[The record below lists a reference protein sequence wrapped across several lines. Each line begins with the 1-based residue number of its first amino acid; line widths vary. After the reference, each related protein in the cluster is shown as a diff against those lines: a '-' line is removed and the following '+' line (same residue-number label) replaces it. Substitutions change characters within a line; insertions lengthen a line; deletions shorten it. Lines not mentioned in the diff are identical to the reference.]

1 MRPFMHWPVV
11 VLLLAACLHQ
21 APRDS
26 TPAPAGEVITEAE
39 IAKSQALTAYD
50 AVEKLRG
57 NFFSNR
63 GRTTILG
70 NASQLPVVYLDGVE
84 YGPMTSLRDIPAS
97 HVASIRM
104 YRAWEATT
112 KFGMGKSAGVI
123 AVTTKVP

>member
-11 VLLLAACLHQ
+11 VLLLAACVRQ
-21 APRDS
+21 APQDS
-26 TPAPAGEVITEAE
+26 SPAGAGEVITEAE
-39 IAKSQALTAYD
+39 IARSQALTAYD
-50 AVEKLRG
+50 AVEKLRA

-104 YRAWEATT
+104 YHAWEATT

>member
-1 MRPFMHWPVV
+1 MRPFIRWSVA
-11 VLLLAACLHQ
+11 VLLLAACVHQ

-26 TPAPAGEVITEAE
+26 TPAPAGELITEAE
-39 IAKSQALTAYD
+39 ITTSHALTAYE

-70 NASQLPVVYLDGVE
+70 DASQLPVVYLDGIE

-123 AVTTKVP
+123 EVTSKIP